1 MILKELS
8 HKRKT
13 VADLIRFIGNTSENH
28 EVTRIKAPNYSVLL
42 GSGASIT
49 SGIRSGQNLID
60 IWKNEVY
67 QESDKTS
74 EMTIEEFFSSTNAP
88 DWYEESNAYSA
99 LFENR
104 YDLQRHRRIF
114 VEHEVSGKTPSIG
127 YAYLVKLIEQGFFN
141 TVFTTNFDDLLN
153 EAFYRFSKNRPI
165 VCAHDSSI
173 SGISVTSTRPKII
186 KLHGDYLFDD
196 IKTTLRETESLEM
209 NMKMKFQEFAKDFG
223 LIVVGYA
230 GNDHSI
236 MDILTYFLQHED
248 YFKNGIY
255 WCIRKGERSISAELK
270 KLLWRDRVFFVEIDG
285 FDELFAEINH
295 KLNNGA
301 LPIDDAFLSRTH
313 QETIIKELTENDR
326 LSLDN
331 TFLAEDCKKLKD
343 HYEDNF
349 ANDFLEYIR
358 KQKADSSKNN
368 ENKRA
373 RKRLQFPKLTLEEQK
388 ELNDL
393 ISEAYGLR
401 HPIAVLQKLQAKNV
415 FDLEDGRFK
424 IELLELE
431 ADLQKEMKDEVV
443 RKYFNEL
450 IRLDPTNERYYEI
463 AANRSSD
470 ATQSL
475 NYLSLACER
484 FNNDYYIINSY
495 ISSLLDF
502 WEDRVKQENFSSIAK
517 TIEDYIDKSLQLY
530 PYIDNSAFSY
540 RVRYIQLVY
549 ADNRQKMQE
558 GLDSLCN
565 DVTTK
570 YKYHPQTLYI
580 LRLTKSKFLS
590 ETWIKESLDF
600 YYKADNDHFIEQV
613 YIELLHWYNS
623 KNEFNK
629 VLETFVEFE
638 KGYLCSDKYKY
649 LKGKLL
655 MAQEYFEDALE
666 VFRTLPNNPKAN
678 EQIMTIMAYQKKNDE
693 LTKFYNE
700 LNNKGEYREHYYSLI
715 DNHQEL
721 IDLYKEKSTTNSL
734 TKSEVVAYAFS
745 LLKMEDYDS
754 VISLLKPYYDNPQLT
769 DGAIIVN
776 YQCANLN
783 RDRNAVDRKTIIGK
797 IKAKIK
803 EKIFDN
809 KYIDYSDFEKFG
821 AACIIG
827 DMNEIVS
834 YLNKLIKVTPLDKYV
849 VSGWPVLAPY
859 LGDSRIQRLLAPS
872 EKTLK
877 LKTQENEVVVIRP
890 MSKKGFTKIT

>member
-236 MDILTYFLQHED
+236 MDILTYLLQHED

-517 TIEDYIDKSLQLY
+517 TIEDYINKSLQLY

-590 ETWIKESLDF
+590 ETWIRNLWI
-600 YYKADNDHFIEQV
+600 FI
-613 YIELLHWYNS
+613 I
-623 KNEFNK
+623 
-629 VLETFVEFE
+629 
-638 KGYLCSDKYKY
+638 
-649 LKGKLL
+649 
-655 MAQEYFEDALE
+655 
-666 VFRTLPNNPKAN
+666 
-678 EQIMTIMAYQKKNDE
+678 
-693 LTKFYNE
+693 
-700 LNNKGEYREHYYSLI
+700 
-715 DNHQEL
+715 
-721 IDLYKEKSTTNSL
+721 
-734 TKSEVVAYAFS
+734 
-745 LLKMEDYDS
+745 
-754 VISLLKPYYDNPQLT
+754 
-769 DGAIIVN
+769 
-776 YQCANLN
+776 
-783 RDRNAVDRKTIIGK
+783 
-797 IKAKIK
+797 
-803 EKIFDN
+803 
-809 KYIDYSDFEKFG
+809 
-821 AACIIG
+821 
-827 DMNEIVS
+827 
-834 YLNKLIKVTPLDKYV
+834 KLIMIIL
-849 VSGWPVLAPY
+849 
-859 LGDSRIQRLLAPS
+859 
-872 EKTLK
+872 
-877 LKTQENEVVVIRP
+877 
-890 MSKKGFTKIT
+890 

>member
-236 MDILTYFLQHED
+236 MDILTYLLQHED

-877 LKTQENEVVVIRP
+877 LKTQE
-890 MSKKGFTKIT
+890 K

>member
-236 MDILTYFLQHED
+236 MDILTYLLQHED

-517 TIEDYIDKSLQLY
+517 TIEDYINKSLQLY

-558 GLDSLCN
+558 ELDSLCN

-859 LGDSRIQRLLAPS
+859 LGDSKIQRLLAPS

-877 LKTQENEVVVIRP
+877 LKT
-890 MSKKGFTKIT
+890 

>member
-1 MILKELS
+1 MTMTLKELS

-13 VADLIRFIGNTSENH
+13 VADLIRFIGNASENY
-28 EVTRIKAPNYSVLL
+28 EATGMKAPNYSVLL

-60 IWKNEVY
+60 TWKKEVY

-74 EMTIEEFFSSTNAP
+74 EMTLEEFFSSTNAP
-88 DWYEESNAYSA
+88 DWYEERNAYSA

-127 YAYLVKLIEQGFFN
+127 YAYLVKLMEQGFFN

-230 GNDHSI
+230 GNDRSI
-236 MDILTYFLQHED
+236 MDILTYLLQQED

-255 WCIRKGERSISAELK
+255 WCIRNGEHNISAELK

-301 LPIDDAFLSRTH
+301 LPIDDAFLSRAH
-313 QETIIKELTENDR
+313 QETIIKELTENNR
-326 LSLDN
+326 LSLEN
-331 TFLAEDCKKLKD
+331 KYLADDCKKLKD
-343 HYEDNF
+343 HFEDNF
-349 ANDFLEYIR
+349 ANDFLDYIR
-358 KQKADSSKNN
+358 KQKADQSKNN
-368 ENKRA
+368 ENRRT
-373 RKRLQFPKLTLEEQK
+373 RKRLHFPKLTSEEQK

-393 ISEAYGLR
+393 VSEAYGLR
-401 HPIAVLQKLQAKNV
+401 HPITVLQKLQTKNT

-431 ADLQKEMKDEVV
+431 ADLKKEMKDDEV
-443 RKYFNEL
+443 RKYFDEL

-470 ATQSL
+470 AAQSL
-475 NYLSLACER
+475 SYLSLASEK

-495 ISSLLDF
+495 VSSLLDF
-502 WEDRVKQENFSSIAK
+502 WEDRVKQDDFPSVAK
-517 TIEDYIDKSLQLY
+517 TIEDNINKSLQLF
-530 PYIDNSAFSY
+530 PYIDNMAYSY

-549 ADNRQKMQE
+549 ADNRQKMDAE
-558 GLDSLCN
+558 LDLLCN
-565 DVTTK
+565 EITPK
-570 YKYHPQTLYI
+570 YKCHPQTLHI
-580 LRLTKSKFLS
+580 LRLTKSKDLS
-590 ETWIKESLDF
+590 ENRIRESLEF
-600 YYKADNDHFIEQV
+600 YSKADNEAFIEKI
-613 YIELLHWYNS
+613 YIELIHWYNS
-623 KNEFNK
+623 QNEFNK
-629 VLETFVEFE
+629 VLETFEEFE
-638 KGYLCSDKYKY
+638 TDYIYSDSYKY

-655 MAQEYFEDALE
+655 MGQEYFEDALE
-666 VFRTLPNNPKAN
+666 IFRTLPNSYKAN
-678 EQIMTIMAYQKKNDE
+678 EQIMSILAYQNNNDE
-693 LTKFYNE
+693 LTRFYDGI
-700 LNNKGEYREHYYSLI
+700 LNKEEYLEHYYSLI
-715 DNHQEL
+715 NDHKKL
-721 IDLYKEKSTTNSL
+721 VDLYQEKLVKTSL
-734 TKSEVVAYAFS
+734 TKSEIVAYAFS
-745 LLKMEDYDS
+745 LLKTEDYDS
-754 VISLLKPYYDNPQLT
+754 VISLLKPYFDNPQLT

-776 YQCANLN
+776 YQYARLK
-783 RDRNAVDRKTIIGK
+783 RERNTADK
-797 IKAKIK
+797 IKAKVK
-803 EKIFDN
+803 ERIFDN
-809 KYIDYSDFEKFG
+809 KFIDYSNFEKFG
-821 AACIIG
+821 AACVIGNKNDII
-827 DMNEIVS
+827 S
-834 YLNKLIKVTPLDKYV
+834 YLSKIIKANPLYKYIV
-849 VSGWPVLAPY
+849 RDWPILEPY
-859 LGDSRIQRLLAPS
+859 LND
-872 EKTLK
+872 
-877 LKTQENEVVVIRP
+877 
-890 MSKKGFTKIT
+890 TKIINLLSPSVKKLEHTKER

>member
-1 MILKELS
+1 MTLKELS

-13 VADLIRFIGNTSENH
+13 VADLIRFVGNASENY
-28 EVTRIKAPNYSVLL
+28 EATGIKAPNYSVLL

-49 SGIRSGQNLID
+49 SGIRSGQNLIET
-60 IWKNEVY
+60 WKKEVY

-74 EMTIEEFFSSTNAP
+74 EMTLEEFFSSTNAP

-230 GNDHSI
+230 GNDRSI
-236 MDILTYFLQHED
+236 MDILTYLLQHED

-255 WCIRKGERSISAELK
+255 WCIRKGERNISAELK

-285 FDELFAEINH
+285 FDELFAEINY

-301 LPIDDAFLSRTH
+301 LPIDDAFLSRAH
-313 QETIIKELTENDR
+313 QETIIKELTENNR
-326 LSLDN
+326 LSLEN
-331 TFLAEDCKKLKD
+331 KFLAEDCKKLKD
-343 HYEDNF
+343 HFEDNF

-358 KQKADSSKNN
+358 KQKADQSKNN
-368 ENKRA
+368 ENRRT
-373 RKRLQFPKLTLEEQK
+373 RKRLHFPKLTSEEQK

-393 ISEAYGLR
+393 VSEAYGLR
-401 HPIAVLQKLQAKNV
+401 HPITVLQKLQTKNT

-431 ADLQKEMKDEVV
+431 VDLKKEMKDDEV
-443 RKYFNEL
+443 RKYFDEL
-450 IRLDPTNERYYEI
+450 IRLDPTNERHYEI

-470 ATQSL
+470 AAQSL
-475 NYLSLACER
+475 SYLSLASEK

-495 ISSLLDF
+495 VSSLLDF
-502 WEDRVKQENFSSIAK
+502 WEDRVKQDDFPSVAK
-517 TIEDYIDKSLQLY
+517 TIEDNINKSLQLF
-530 PYIDNSAFSY
+530 PYIDNMAYSY

-549 ADNRQKMQE
+549 ADNRQKKDE
-558 GLDSLCN
+558 ELDSLCN
-565 DVTTK
+565 EITTK
-570 YKYHPQTLYI
+570 YKYHPQTLQI
-580 LRLTKSKFLS
+580 LRLTNSKALS
-590 ETWIKESLDF
+590 ENRIRESLEF
-600 YYKADNDHFIEQV
+600 YSKADNEVFIEKI
-613 YIELLHWYNS
+613 YIELVHWYNS
-623 KNEFNK
+623 QNEFNK
-629 VLETFVEFE
+629 VLETFEEFE
-638 KGYLCSDKYKY
+638 TDYICSDSYKY

-655 MAQEYFEDALE
+655 MEQEYFEDALE
-666 VFRTLPNNPKAN
+666 IFRTLPNSYKAN
-678 EQIMTIMAYQKKNDE
+678 EQIMSILAYQNNNDE
-693 LTKFYNE
+693 PTRFYE
-700 LNNKGEYREHYYSLI
+700 GIPNKDEYLEHYYSLI
-715 DNHQEL
+715 NDHKKL
-721 IDLYKEKSTTNSL
+721 VDLYQEKLVKTSL
-734 TKSEVVAYAFS
+734 TKSEIVAYAFS
-745 LLKMEDYDS
+745 LLKTEDYDS
-754 VISLLKPYYDNPQLT
+754 VISLLKPYFDNPQLT

-776 YQCANLN
+776 YQYARLK
-783 RDRNAVDRKTIIGK
+783 RKRNTADK
-797 IKAKIK
+797 IKTKVK

-809 KYIDYSDFEKFG
+809 KFIDYSNFEKFG
-821 AACIIG
+821 AACVIGNKNDII
-827 DMNEIVS
+827 S
-834 YLNKLIKVTPLDKYV
+834 YLSKIIKANPLDKYIV
-849 VSGWPVLAPY
+849 RDWPILEPY
-859 LGDSRIQRLLAPS
+859 LNDIKIISLLSPTEKKLEHTKERL
-872 EKTLK
+872 
-877 LKTQENEVVVIRP
+877 
-890 MSKKGFTKIT
+890 

>member
-236 MDILTYFLQHED
+236 MDILTYLLQHED

-517 TIEDYIDKSLQLY
+517 TIEDYINKSLQLY

-558 GLDSLCN
+558 ELDSLCN

-827 DMNEIVS
+827 DMNEIVL

-859 LGDSRIQRLLAPS
+859 LGDSKIQRLLAPS

-877 LKTQENEVVVIRP
+877 LKT
-890 MSKKGFTKIT
+890 

>member
-877 LKTQENEVVVIRP
+877 LKTQE
-890 MSKKGFTKIT
+890 K

>member
-28 EVTRIKAPNYSVLL
+28 EVARIKAPNYSVLL

-236 MDILTYFLQHED
+236 MDILTYLLQHED

-517 TIEDYIDKSLQLY
+517 TIEDYINKSLQLY

-877 LKTQENEVVVIRP
+877 LKTQE
-890 MSKKGFTKIT
+890 K

>member
-859 LGDSRIQRLLAPS
+859 LSDSRIQRLLAPS

-877 LKTQENEVVVIRP
+877 LKTQE
-890 MSKKGFTKIT
+890 K

>member
-236 MDILTYFLQHED
+236 MDILTYLLQHED

-517 TIEDYIDKSLQLY
+517 TIEDYINKSLQLY

-655 MAQEYFEDALE
+655 IAQEYFEDALE

-877 LKTQENEVVVIRP
+877 LKTQE
-890 MSKKGFTKIT
+890 K

>member
-1 MILKELS
+1 
-8 HKRKT
+8 
-13 VADLIRFIGNTSENH
+13 
-28 EVTRIKAPNYSVLL
+28 
-42 GSGASIT
+42 
-49 SGIRSGQNLID
+49 
-60 IWKNEVY
+60 
-67 QESDKTS
+67 
-74 EMTIEEFFSSTNAP
+74 
-88 DWYEESNAYSA
+88 
-99 LFENR
+99 
-104 YDLQRHRRIF
+104 
-114 VEHEVSGKTPSIG
+114 
-127 YAYLVKLIEQGFFN
+127 
-141 TVFTTNFDDLLN
+141 
-153 EAFYRFSKNRPI
+153 
-165 VCAHDSSI
+165 
-173 SGISVTSTRPKII
+173 
-186 KLHGDYLFDD
+186 
-196 IKTTLRETESLEM
+196 
-209 NMKMKFQEFAKDFG
+209 
-223 LIVVGYA
+223 
-230 GNDHSI
+230 
-236 MDILTYFLQHED
+236 
-248 YFKNGIY
+248 
-255 WCIRKGERSISAELK
+255 
-270 KLLWRDRVFFVEIDG
+270 
-285 FDELFAEINH
+285 
-295 KLNNGA
+295 
-301 LPIDDAFLSRTH
+301 
-313 QETIIKELTENDR
+313 
-326 LSLDN
+326 
-331 TFLAEDCKKLKD
+331 
-343 HYEDNF
+343 
-349 ANDFLEYIR
+349 
-358 KQKADSSKNN
+358 
-368 ENKRA
+368 
-373 RKRLQFPKLTLEEQK
+373 
-388 ELNDL
+388 
-393 ISEAYGLR
+393 
-401 HPIAVLQKLQAKNV
+401 
-415 FDLEDGRFK
+415 
-424 IELLELE
+424 
-431 ADLQKEMKDEVV
+431 
-443 RKYFNEL
+443 
-450 IRLDPTNERYYEI
+450 
-463 AANRSSD
+463 
-470 ATQSL
+470 
-475 NYLSLACER
+475 
-484 FNNDYYIINSY
+484 
-495 ISSLLDF
+495 
-502 WEDRVKQENFSSIAK
+502 
-517 TIEDYIDKSLQLY
+517 
-530 PYIDNSAFSY
+530 
-540 RVRYIQLVY
+540 
-549 ADNRQKMQE
+549 MQE

-877 LKTQENEVVVIRP
+877 LKTQE
-890 MSKKGFTKIT
+890 K

>member
-236 MDILTYFLQHED
+236 MDILTYLLQHED

-517 TIEDYIDKSLQLY
+517 TIEDYINKSLQLY

-877 LKTQENEVVVIRP
+877 LKTQE
-890 MSKKGFTKIT
+890 K

>member
-236 MDILTYFLQHED
+236 MDILTYLLQHED

-517 TIEDYIDKSLQLY
+517 TIEDYINKSLQLY

-558 GLDSLCN
+558 ELDSLCN

-877 LKTQENEVVVIRP
+877 LKT
-890 MSKKGFTKIT
+890 

>member
-1 MILKELS
+1 MTLKELS

-13 VADLIRFIGNTSENH
+13 VADLIRFIGNASENY
-28 EVTRIKAPNYSVLL
+28 EATGMKAPNYSVLL

-60 IWKNEVY
+60 TWKKEVY

-74 EMTIEEFFSSTNAP
+74 EMTLEEFFSSTNAP
-88 DWYEESNAYSA
+88 DWYEERNAYSA

-127 YAYLVKLIEQGFFN
+127 YAYLVKLMEQGFFN

-230 GNDHSI
+230 GNDRSI
-236 MDILTYFLQHED
+236 MDILTYLLQQED

-255 WCIRKGERSISAELK
+255 WCIRNGEHNISAELK

-301 LPIDDAFLSRTH
+301 LPIDDAFLSRAH
-313 QETIIKELTENDR
+313 QETIIKELTENNR
-326 LSLDN
+326 LSLEN
-331 TFLAEDCKKLKD
+331 KYLADDCKKLKD
-343 HYEDNF
+343 HFEDNF
-349 ANDFLEYIR
+349 ANDFLDYIR
-358 KQKADSSKNN
+358 KQKADQSKNN
-368 ENKRA
+368 ENRRT
-373 RKRLQFPKLTLEEQK
+373 RKRLHFPKLTSEEQK

-393 ISEAYGLR
+393 VSEAYGLR
-401 HPIAVLQKLQAKNV
+401 HPITVLQKLQTKNT

-431 ADLQKEMKDEVV
+431 ADLKKEMKDDEV
-443 RKYFNEL
+443 RKYFDEL

-470 ATQSL
+470 AAQSL
-475 NYLSLACER
+475 SYLSLASEK

-495 ISSLLDF
+495 VSSLLDF
-502 WEDRVKQENFSSIAK
+502 WEDRVKQDDFPSVAK
-517 TIEDYIDKSLQLY
+517 TIEDNINKSLQLF
-530 PYIDNSAFSY
+530 PYIDNMAYSY

-549 ADNRQKMQE
+549 ADNRQKMDAE
-558 GLDSLCN
+558 LDLLCN
-565 DVTTK
+565 EITPK
-570 YKYHPQTLYI
+570 YKCHPQTLHI
-580 LRLTKSKFLS
+580 LRLTKSKDLS
-590 ETWIKESLDF
+590 ENRIRESLEF
-600 YYKADNDHFIEQV
+600 YSKADNEAFIEKI
-613 YIELLHWYNS
+613 YIELIHWYNS
-623 KNEFNK
+623 QNEFNK
-629 VLETFVEFE
+629 VLETFEEFE
-638 KGYLCSDKYKY
+638 TDYIYSDSYKY

-655 MAQEYFEDALE
+655 MGQEYFEDALE
-666 VFRTLPNNPKAN
+666 IFRTLPNSYKAN
-678 EQIMTIMAYQKKNDE
+678 EQIMSILAYQNNNDE
-693 LTKFYNE
+693 LTRFYDGI
-700 LNNKGEYREHYYSLI
+700 LNKEEYLEHYYSLI
-715 DNHQEL
+715 NDHKKL
-721 IDLYKEKSTTNSL
+721 VDLYQEKLVKTSL
-734 TKSEVVAYAFS
+734 TKSEIVAYAFS
-745 LLKMEDYDS
+745 LLKTEDYDS
-754 VISLLKPYYDNPQLT
+754 VISLLKPYFDNPQLT

-776 YQCANLN
+776 YQYARLK
-783 RDRNAVDRKTIIGK
+783 RERNTADK
-797 IKAKIK
+797 IKAKVK
-803 EKIFDN
+803 ERIFDN
-809 KYIDYSDFEKFG
+809 KFIDYSNFEKFG
-821 AACIIG
+821 AACVIGNKNDII
-827 DMNEIVS
+827 S
-834 YLNKLIKVTPLDKYV
+834 YLSKIIKANPLYKYIV
-849 VSGWPVLAPY
+849 RDWPILEPY
-859 LGDSRIQRLLAPS
+859 LND
-872 EKTLK
+872 
-877 LKTQENEVVVIRP
+877 
-890 MSKKGFTKIT
+890 TKIINLLSPSVKKLEHTKER

>member
-236 MDILTYFLQHED
+236 MDILTYLLQHED

-270 KLLWRDRVFFVEIDG
+270 KLLWRDRVFFVEIDS

-517 TIEDYIDKSLQLY
+517 TIEDYINKSLQLY

-877 LKTQENEVVVIRP
+877 LKTQE
-890 MSKKGFTKIT
+890 K

>member
-186 KLHGDYLFDD
+186 KLHGDYLFDY

-236 MDILTYFLQHED
+236 MDILTYLLQHED

-877 LKTQENEVVVIRP
+877 LKTQE
-890 MSKKGFTKIT
+890 K

>member
-450 IRLDPTNERYYEI
+450 IRLDPRIERYYEI

-877 LKTQENEVVVIRP
+877 LKTQE
-890 MSKKGFTKIT
+890 K

>member
-1 MILKELS
+1 M
-8 HKRKT
+8 T
-13 VADLIRFIGNTSENH
+13 G
-28 EVTRIKAPNYSVLL
+28 IKAPNYSVLL

-74 EMTIEEFFSSTNAP
+74 DMTIEEFFSTTNAP

-173 SGISVTSTRPKII
+173 SGISATSTRPKII

-230 GNDHSI
+230 GNDRSI
-236 MDILTYFLQHED
+236 MDILTYLLQHED

-301 LPIDDAFLSRTH
+301 LPIDDAFLSRAH
-313 QETIIKELTENDR
+313 QETIIKELTENNR

-331 TFLAEDCKKLKD
+331 KFLAEDCKKLKD
-343 HYEDNF
+343 HFEDNF

-358 KQKADSSKNN
+358 KQKADQSKNN
-368 ENKRA
+368 ENRRT
-373 RKRLQFPKLTLEEQK
+373 RKRLHFPKLTSEEQK

-393 ISEAYGLR
+393 VSEAFGLR
-401 HPIAVLQKLQAKNV
+401 HPKVVLQKLQAKNV

-431 ADLQKEMKDEVV
+431 ADLQKEMKDDEV
-443 RKYFNEL
+443 RKYFDEL

-470 ATQSL
+470 AKQSL
-475 NYLSLACER
+475 SYLSLACER
-484 FNNDYYIINSY
+484 FNNDYYIINAYVSL
-495 ISSLLDF
+495 LLDF
-502 WEDRVKQENFSSIAK
+502 WEDRVKQEDFPSVAK
-517 TIEDYIDKSLQLY
+517 TIEDNINKSLQLF
-530 PYIDNSAFSY
+530 PHIDNLAYSY

-549 ADNRQKMQE
+549 ADNRQKMKE
-558 GLDSLCN
+558 ELEAICN
-565 DVTTK
+565 EVTTN

-580 LRLTKSKFLS
+580 LRLTKSNILS
-590 ETWIKESLDF
+590 EDWIKKALEF
-600 YYKADNDHFIEQV
+600 YLTADNDNSIEKI
-613 YIELLHWYNS
+613 YIELVYWYSNR
-623 KNEFNK
+623 NEFDK

-638 KGYLCSDKYKY
+638 KDYLCSDNYKY
-649 LKGKLL
+649 IKGKLL
-655 MAQEYFEDALE
+655 MEQEYFEDALE
-666 VFRTLPNNPKAN
+666 VFRALPNSPKAN
-678 EQIMTIMAYQKKNDE
+678 EQIMTIMAYQNRNDE

-700 LNNKGEYREHYYSLI
+700 LSNKGDYREHYYSLI
-715 DNHQEL
+715 DNHKEL
-721 IDLYKEKSTTNSL
+721 VELYKEKYESNTL

-745 LLKMEDYDS
+745 LLKTGDYDS
-754 VISLLKPYYDNPQLT
+754 VLSLLRPYYDNPQLT

-776 YQCANLN
+776 
-783 RDRNAVDRKTIIGK
+783 
-797 IKAKIK
+797 
-803 EKIFDN
+803 
-809 KYIDYSDFEKFG
+809 
-821 AACIIG
+821 
-827 DMNEIVS
+827 
-834 YLNKLIKVTPLDKYV
+834 
-849 VSGWPVLAPY
+849 
-859 LGDSRIQRLLAPS
+859 
-872 EKTLK
+872 
-877 LKTQENEVVVIRP
+877 
-890 MSKKGFTKIT
+890 

>member
-1 MILKELS
+1 MTMTLKELS

-13 VADLIRFIGNTSENH
+13 VADLIRFIGNASENY
-28 EVTRIKAPNYSVLL
+28 EATGMKAPNYSVLL

-60 IWKNEVY
+60 TWKKEVY

-74 EMTIEEFFSSTNAP
+74 EMTLEEFFSSTNAP
-88 DWYEESNAYSA
+88 DWYEERNAYSA

-230 GNDHSI
+230 GNDRSI
-236 MDILTYFLQHED
+236 MDILTYLLQQED

-255 WCIRKGERSISAELK
+255 WCIRNGEHNISAELK

-301 LPIDDAFLSRTH
+301 LPIDDAFLSRAH
-313 QETIIKELTENDR
+313 QETIIKELTENNR
-326 LSLDN
+326 LSLEN
-331 TFLAEDCKKLKD
+331 KYLADDCKKLKD
-343 HYEDNF
+343 HFEDNF
-349 ANDFLEYIR
+349 ANDFLDYIR
-358 KQKADSSKNN
+358 KQKADQSKNN
-368 ENKRA
+368 ENRRT
-373 RKRLQFPKLTLEEQK
+373 RKRLHFPKLTSEEQK

-393 ISEAYGLR
+393 VSEAYGLR
-401 HPIAVLQKLQAKNV
+401 HPITVLQKLQTKNT

-431 ADLQKEMKDEVV
+431 ADLKKEMKDDEV
-443 RKYFNEL
+443 RKYFDEL

-470 ATQSL
+470 AAQSL
-475 NYLSLACER
+475 SYLSLASEK

-495 ISSLLDF
+495 VSSLLDF
-502 WEDRVKQENFSSIAK
+502 WEDRVKQDDFPSVAK
-517 TIEDYIDKSLQLY
+517 TIEDNINKSLQLF
-530 PYIDNSAFSY
+530 PYIDNMAYSY

-549 ADNRQKMQE
+549 ADNRQKMDAE
-558 GLDSLCN
+558 LDLLCN
-565 DVTTK
+565 EITPK
-570 YKYHPQTLYI
+570 YKCHPQTLHI
-580 LRLTKSKFLS
+580 LRLTKSKDLS
-590 ETWIKESLDF
+590 ENRIRESLEF
-600 YYKADNDHFIEQV
+600 YSKADNEAFIEKI
-613 YIELLHWYNS
+613 YIELIHWYS
-623 KNEFNK
+623 SQNEFNK
-629 VLETFVEFE
+629 VLETFEEFE
-638 KGYLCSDKYKY
+638 TDYIYSDSYKY

-655 MAQEYFEDALE
+655 MGQEYFEDALE
-666 VFRTLPNNPKAN
+666 IFRTLPNSYKAN
-678 EQIMTIMAYQKKNDE
+678 EQIMSILAYQNNNDE
-693 LTKFYNE
+693 LTRFYDGI
-700 LNNKGEYREHYYSLI
+700 LNKEEYLEHYYSLI
-715 DNHQEL
+715 NDHKKL
-721 IDLYKEKSTTNSL
+721 VDLYQEKLVKTSL
-734 TKSEVVAYAFS
+734 TKSEIVAYAFS
-745 LLKMEDYDS
+745 LLKTEDYDS
-754 VISLLKPYYDNPQLT
+754 VISLLKPYFDNPQLT

-776 YQCANLN
+776 YQYARLK
-783 RDRNAVDRKTIIGK
+783 RERNTADK
-797 IKAKIK
+797 IKAKVK
-803 EKIFDN
+803 ERIFDN
-809 KYIDYSDFEKFG
+809 KFIDYSNFEKFG
-821 AACIIG
+821 AACVIGNKNDII
-827 DMNEIVS
+827 S
-834 YLNKLIKVTPLDKYV
+834 YLNKIIKANPLYKYIV
-849 VSGWPVLAPY
+849 RDWPILEPY
-859 LGDSRIQRLLAPS
+859 LND
-872 EKTLK
+872 
-877 LKTQENEVVVIRP
+877 
-890 MSKKGFTKIT
+890 TKIINLLSPSVKKLEHTKEK

>member
-1 MILKELS
+1 
-8 HKRKT
+8 
-13 VADLIRFIGNTSENH
+13 
-28 EVTRIKAPNYSVLL
+28 
-42 GSGASIT
+42 
-49 SGIRSGQNLID
+49 
-60 IWKNEVY
+60 
-67 QESDKTS
+67 
-74 EMTIEEFFSSTNAP
+74 MTIEEFFSSTNAP

-236 MDILTYFLQHED
+236 MDILTYLLQHED

-517 TIEDYIDKSLQLY
+517 TIEDYINKSLQLY

-877 LKTQENEVVVIRP
+877 LKTQE
-890 MSKKGFTKIT
+890 K

>member
-700 LNNKGEYREHYYSLI
+700 LNNKGEYKINYYSLI

-877 LKTQENEVVVIRP
+877 LKTQE
-890 MSKKGFTKIT
+890 K

>member
-1 MILKELS
+1 MTMTLKELS

-13 VADLIRFIGNTSENH
+13 VADLIRFIGNASENY
-28 EVTRIKAPNYSVLL
+28 EATGMKASNYSVLL

-60 IWKNEVY
+60 TWKKEVY

-74 EMTIEEFFSSTNAP
+74 EMTLEEFFSSTNAP
-88 DWYEESNAYSA
+88 DWYEERNAYSA

-230 GNDHSI
+230 GNDRSI
-236 MDILTYFLQHED
+236 MDILTYLLQQED

-255 WCIRKGERSISAELK
+255 WCIRNGEHNISAELK

-301 LPIDDAFLSRTH
+301 LPIDDAFLSRAH
-313 QETIIKELTENDR
+313 QETIIKELTENNR
-326 LSLDN
+326 LSLEN
-331 TFLAEDCKKLKD
+331 KYLADDCKKLKD
-343 HYEDNF
+343 HFEDNF
-349 ANDFLEYIR
+349 ANDFLDYIR
-358 KQKADSSKNN
+358 KQKADQSKNN
-368 ENKRA
+368 ENRRT
-373 RKRLQFPKLTLEEQK
+373 RKRLHFPKLTSEEQK

-393 ISEAYGLR
+393 VSEAYGLR
-401 HPIAVLQKLQAKNV
+401 HPITVLQKLQTKNT

-431 ADLQKEMKDEVV
+431 ADLKKEMKDDEV
-443 RKYFNEL
+443 RKYFDEL

-470 ATQSL
+470 AAQSL
-475 NYLSLACER
+475 SYLSLASEK

-495 ISSLLDF
+495 VSSLLDF
-502 WEDRVKQENFSSIAK
+502 WEDRVKQDDFPSVAK
-517 TIEDYIDKSLQLY
+517 TIEDNINKSLQLF
-530 PYIDNSAFSY
+530 PYIDNMAYSY

-549 ADNRQKMQE
+549 ADNRQKMDAE
-558 GLDSLCN
+558 LDLLCN
-565 DVTTK
+565 EITPK
-570 YKYHPQTLYI
+570 YKCHPQTLHI
-580 LRLTKSKFLS
+580 LRLTKSKDLS
-590 ETWIKESLDF
+590 ENRIRESLEF
-600 YYKADNDHFIEQV
+600 YSKADNEAFIEKI
-613 YIELLHWYNS
+613 YIELIHWYNS
-623 KNEFNK
+623 QNEFNK
-629 VLETFVEFE
+629 VLETFEEFE
-638 KGYLCSDKYKY
+638 TDYIYSDSYKY

-655 MAQEYFEDALE
+655 MGQEYFEDALE
-666 VFRTLPNNPKAN
+666 IFRTLPNSYKAN
-678 EQIMTIMAYQKKNDE
+678 EQIMSILAYQNNNDE
-693 LTKFYNE
+693 LTRFYDGI
-700 LNNKGEYREHYYSLI
+700 LNKEEYLEHYYSLI
-715 DNHQEL
+715 NDHKKL
-721 IDLYKEKSTTNSL
+721 VDLYQEKLVKTSL
-734 TKSEVVAYAFS
+734 TKSEIVAYAFS
-745 LLKMEDYDS
+745 LLKTEDYDS
-754 VISLLKPYYDNPQLT
+754 VISLLKPYFDNPQLT

-776 YQCANLN
+776 YQYARLK
-783 RDRNAVDRKTIIGK
+783 RERNTADK
-797 IKAKIK
+797 IKAKVK
-803 EKIFDN
+803 ERIFDN
-809 KYIDYSDFEKFG
+809 KFIDYSNFEKFG
-821 AACIIG
+821 AACVIGNKNDII
-827 DMNEIVS
+827 S
-834 YLNKLIKVTPLDKYV
+834 YLSKIIKANPLYKYIV
-849 VSGWPVLAPY
+849 RDWPILEPY
-859 LGDSRIQRLLAPS
+859 LND
-872 EKTLK
+872 
-877 LKTQENEVVVIRP
+877 
-890 MSKKGFTKIT
+890 TKIINLLSPSVKKLEHTKER

>member
-236 MDILTYFLQHED
+236 MDILTYLLQHED

-517 TIEDYIDKSLQLY
+517 TIEDYINKSLQLY

-821 AACIIG
+821 ATCIIG

-877 LKTQENEVVVIRP
+877 LKTQE
-890 MSKKGFTKIT
+890 K

>member
-236 MDILTYFLQHED
+236 MDILTYLLQHED

-517 TIEDYIDKSLQLY
+517 TIEDCINKSLQLY

-877 LKTQENEVVVIRP
+877 LKTQE
-890 MSKKGFTKIT
+890 K